1 MEDVPSIDDPS
12 LVCQD
17 APKDVLWRRHERA
30 SQCIWIPQCWIPMRS
45 EAVVSKA
52 NYDLLSDAVV
62 RPTSS
67 QELTDAVDQGIEVV
81 LANLIIM

>member
-1 MEDVPSIDDPS
+1 
-12 LVCQD
+12 
-17 APKDVLWRRHERA
+17 
-30 SQCIWIPQCWIPMRS
+30 MRS

-67 QELTDAVDQGIEVV
+67 QEFTDAVDQGIEVV
-81 LANLIIM
+81 LANLIICDDGQPGAGSRAACEAHIFSLIP

>member
-1 MEDVPSIDDPS
+1 
-12 LVCQD
+12 
-17 APKDVLWRRHERA
+17 
-30 SQCIWIPQCWIPMRS
+30 MRS